1 MDEAFDEYTLVYSE
15 PRIFDER
22 FVMYEIT
29 SLCTTHRTDV
39 AAIQWACEVV
49 PSERALRRAE
59 GEYLAVP
66 SALWRGQLP
75 HRTLVWEERSGAARR
90 WPY

>member
-1 MDEAFDEYTLVYSE
+1 MDEAFNEYTLVYSE
-15 PRIFDER
+15 PRIFDEH

-29 SLCTTHRTDV
+29 SLCTTHRTDIG
-39 AAIQWACEVV
+39 ALQWAREVV
-49 PSERALRRAE
+49 PYERALRRAD

-75 HRTLVWEERSGAARR
+75 HRTLVWEERLGAARR